1 MKFEFMPRY
10 TKYLC
15 WYQTEVTKER
25 SSGFMALVSLAVF
38 VTCIFLFKGCSEEVQ
53 VYKAHYRPEEL
64 KMIEVFRKH
73 GSDQPEAMAVAV
85 HKTKNPPLMA
95 AIAIKESNGRPKA
108 VGDSGASK
116 GAFQVQNCWGV
127 TPHSATEQ
135 ALQAEKIFNHLLAKS
150 NNNWYTSLR
159 KYNGGT
165 RPPKRTAK
173 YADRVLALE
182 KEIRYEVRAI
192 NGSYGDFDRK
202 AP

>member
-15 WYQTEVTKER
+15 WYQTEAIKER
-25 SSGFMALVSLAVF
+25 SSGFMALVSLAVL
-38 VTCIFLFKGCSEEVQ
+38 VVCIFLFKGCTEEVQ

-116 GAFQVQNCWGV
+116 GAFQVQEHWGKV
-127 TPHSATEQ
+127 GLTATEQ
-135 ALQAEKIFNHLLAKS
+135 ALQAEKILEELVASSHGRLRSGLA
-150 NNNWYTSLR
+150 
-159 KYNGGT
+159 KYNGGD
-165 RPPKRTAK
+165 RPPRRSYR
-173 YADRVLALE
+173 YADDVLRL
-182 KEIRYEVRAI
+182 KRRL
-192 NGSYGDFDRK
+192 G
-202 AP
+202 

>member
-15 WYQTEVTKER
+15 WYRTEVIKER
-25 SSGFMALVSLAVF
+25 SSGFTALVSLAVL
-38 VTCIFLFKGCSEEVQ
+38 VVCIFLFKGCTEEVQ

-116 GAFQVQNCWGV
+116 GAFQVQEKHWTKV
-127 TPHSATEQ
+127 PTTATEQ
-135 ALQAEKIFNHLLAKS
+135 ALQAEKILEELVASTPRRDLRSGLA
-150 NNNWYTSLR
+150 
-159 KYNGGT
+159 KYNGGD
-165 RPPKRTAK
+165 RPPKSSYC
-173 YADRVLALE
+173 YADDVLRL
-182 KEIRYEVRAI
+182 KRRL
-192 NGSYGDFDRK
+192 G
-202 AP
+202 